1 MQFRHPEL
9 LYALFLLIIPILVH
23 LFQLRKFKKEA
34 FTNVAFL
41 EKINIQTRKS
51 NQLKKWLTLLSRM
64 AALAMIIL
72 AFAQP
77 FYTNTTS
84 ATKEKE
90 TVIYLD
96 NSFSMQA
103 KGKAGPL
110 LNQSIQELLSQIP
123 EDTRFTLFTN
133 TDTYRDITVKSARN
147 TLLQIP
153 YVAPQLPPVAISLK
167 AKKIFSKNP
176 TTEKRLIIVSD
187 VQEKGQPDFE
197 PLTDVSTYIVQPEV
211 ATLKNISVDSLYI
224 SGSSVNSLKLT
235 ALLSSNERRETNV
248 PVSIFDRDQ
257 LLAKGTAS
265 FEDQTTASVDFEVP
279 APANIVGRIA
289 IEDPNLSFDNAL
301 YFSLNSGIP
310 VNVLSINEA
319 DDRFL
324 SKIFTAPEFTYTG
337 VRLSNFDYSQINQ
350 YNLIIL
356 NELAQPSAALANAL
370 RNFSSNGGVV
380 VVIPS
385 VSEDALA
392 AYNALLR
399 TLGNLQFTAMQDGQR
414 LVTTINYDHPIYNN
428 VFDKAIRNFQYP
440 SVQKSYRLSGGQH
453 ILNYEDAGVFLTT
466 TASVYVFA
474 AGLNSQNTNFKNAPL
489 IVPTLYNIGK
499 SSLQLPQLYLLTN
512 RSNTFDV
519 KVTLPQDQIVTMSQT
534 SDEQPLIPLQQ
545 QFSNKVSI
553 TTEAFPKKAANYSI
567 AYKDS
572 LLQQIS
578 YNYDRTESSLRY
590 KTLKP
595 RENMT
600 YTSSLS
606 LLFDTLKDADE
617 VAALWKWF
625 VIFALLF
632 LLVEMAILKFFK

>member
-41 EKINIQTRKS
+41 QKINLQTRKS

-77 FYTNTTS
+77 FYTSTTS

-110 LNQSIQELLSQIP
+110 LNQSIQELLTQIP
-123 EDTRFTLFTN
+123 EATRFTLFTN
-133 TDTYRDITVKSARN
+133 TDTYRDITVKSAKN

-153 YVAPQLPPVAISLK
+153 YVASQLPPVAISLK
-167 AKKIFSKNP
+167 AKKMFSKNP
-176 TTEKRLIIVSD
+176 TTEKRLIIISD
-187 VQEKGQPDFE
+187 IQEKGQPDFE
-197 PLTDVSTYIVQPEV
+197 ALTDVNTYIVQPEV
-211 ATLKNISVDSLYI
+211 ETLKNSSVDSLFV
-224 SGSSVNSLKLT
+224 SGNSVNSIKLT
-235 ALLSSNERRETNV
+235 ALLSSSEPQETNV
-248 PVSIFDRDQ
+248 PVSLFNRDQ
-257 LLAKGTAS
+257 LLAKATAS

-279 APANIVGRIA
+279 APANILGRIA
-289 IEDPNLSFDNAL
+289 IEDPNLSFDNEL

-310 VNVLSINEA
+310 VNVLSINQA

-324 SKIFTAPEFTYTG
+324 SKIFTTPEFAYTA
-337 VRLSNFDYSQINQ
+337 VALSDFDYSQINR

-356 NELAQPSAALANAL
+356 NELKQPSAALANAL
-370 RNFSSNGGVV
+370 RNFCDNGGVV

-392 AYNALLR
+392 AYNGLL
-399 TLGNLQFTAMQDGQR
+399 TTFGNLQFTSIEERQR
-414 LVTTINYDHPIYNN
+414 LVTSINYDHPIYTN
-428 VFDKAIRNFQYP
+428 VFDKAIRKFQYP
-440 SVQKSYRLSGGQH
+440 TVQKSYRLRGGQQ
-453 ILNYEDAGVFLTT
+453 ILNYEDAGVFLGT
-466 TASVYVFA
+466 TASVYVFS

-499 SSLQLPQLYLLTN
+499 SSLQIPPLYFLTD
-512 RSNTFDV
+512 RMNTFDV
-519 KVTLPQDQIVTMSQT
+519 KVALPQDQILTMRQS
-534 SDEQPLIPLQQ
+534 SDEQALIPLQQ
-545 QFSNKVSI
+545 RFSNKVTL
-553 TTEAFPKKAANYSI
+553 TTEAFPSRAGNYSI
-567 AYKDS
+567 TFEDS

-578 YNYDRTESSLRY
+578 YNYDRLESRLTY
-590 KTLKP
+590 KKLEP
-595 RENMT
+595 QPNLT
-600 YTSSLS
+600 YSSSLS